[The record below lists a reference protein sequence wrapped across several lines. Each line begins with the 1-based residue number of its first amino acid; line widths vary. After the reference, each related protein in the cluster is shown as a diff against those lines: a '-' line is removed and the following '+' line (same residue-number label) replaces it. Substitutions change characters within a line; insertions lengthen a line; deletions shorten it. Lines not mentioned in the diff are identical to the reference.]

1 MTIAGP
7 LPPNLTPGEMDAPA
21 PIIKLAPPTPEV
33 RDAVVRHLIRLFAR
47 HALIDLGVLPA
58 NEGASPK

>member
-47 HALIDLGVLPA
+47 HALIDLGV
-58 NEGASPK
+58 SH